1 MTWYIAH
8 IVMSVRFK
16 DGKQDKYPVWE
27 NLVLFEATSEKE
39 AWEKAELRARR
50 YEGDT
55 QGSFRW
61 EERPATWVFAGI
73 RKVIRCEIPEV
84 QPTSGTEVS
93 YSEFEVATEEAL
105 QKLVAGDPVE
115 ITYVE

>member
-16 DGKQDKYPVWE
+16 DGNQNKYPVWE
-27 NLVLFEATSEKE
+27 NLVLIEAASEEE
-39 AWEKAELRARR
+39 AEEKAKVRARR

-55 QGSFRW
+55 HGSLTW

-73 RKVIRCEIPEV
+73 RKVIRCEIPDV
-84 QPTSGTEVS
+84 QPTSGMEVS
-93 YSEFEVATEEAL
+93 YSEFEVAT
-105 QKLVAGDPVE
+105 
-115 ITYVE
+115 

>member
-1 MTWYIAH
+1 VTWYVAH
-8 IVMSVRFK
+8 IIMSVRFK
-16 DGKQDKYPVWE
+16 DGNQDKYPVWE
-27 NLVLFEATSEKE
+27 NLVLIEAASENE
-39 AWEKAELRARR
+39 AEEKAKIRAQR

-55 QGSFRW
+55 QGSFTW

-73 RKVIRCEIPEV
+73 RKIIRCEIPGV
-84 QPTSGTEVS
+84 QPTSGMEVS

-105 QKLVAGDPVE
+105 QKLVSGDSVE